1 MKEEKTIPS
10 FPIPKE
16 TPKDIIKCFLSQTQ
30 KLSMLEEDEE
40 EKITVFQNYDK
51 KTLSFYE
58 SDIEKVLERKDY
70 SEEAFL
76 QVDFKNGKKILLTNE
91 FVGFSPAVSTETEM
105 EAQKLPKVV
114 TTADLL
120 SVIEAI
126 ENSLYGTDQYHESL
140 HDIKLFF
147 ETIASGAES
156 VGFNLV
162 GERLWVDRL
171 LLENTA

>member
-1 MKEEKTIPS
+1 MEKL
-10 FPIPKE
+10 FY
-16 TPKDIIKCFLSQTQ
+16 
-30 KLSMLEEDEE
+30 KLILKM
-40 EKITVFQNYDK
+40 
-51 KTLSFYE
+51 
-58 SDIEKVLERKDY
+58 ERK
-70 SEEAFL
+70 F
-76 QVDFKNGKKILLTNE
+76 FLTND
-91 FVGFSPAVSTETEM
+91 FVGFSPATCEEM
-105 EAQKLPKVV
+105 KIQNLPKVV

-126 ENSLYGTDQYHESL
+126 ESSLYGTDQYQESL

-147 ETIASGAES
+147 ETIASGAEA